1 MPVSPRIVE
10 ILKDARPDIDAW
22 LKQAA
27 EAFEQKNESRG
38 EWCVAQVEII
48 AIGIANCVEKGLAWD
63 IFKSTQPDYERAWS
77 SIKTRIQTDPNSFTK
92 RLLTE
97 AHGER

>member
-10 ILKDARPDIDAW
+10 ILKDTRPHIDAM

-27 EAFEQKNESRG
+27 EALEQKNESRAQ
-38 EWCVAQVEII
+38 WCIAQVEIL
-48 AIGIANCVEKGLAWD
+48 AIGLANCIERGLAWD

-77 SIKTRIQTDPNSFTK
+77 AIKTRIQTEPTSFTK